1 MKIRFLM
8 AALVAAV
15 MHFSSVQATTVR
27 ALDLEELV
35 ADSALVFEGTCLGN
49 RTEREASTGMVVT
62 YTTFAVHDA
71 LKGEVGSTHT
81 IKQVGGNLDDGRP
94 VFRIQGVPKFAP
106 GQDYVVFLT
115 GASTLGFSSP
125 LGLSQGR
132 FSITREGGVPKVAN
146 GRDFRELVAGLHAS
160 GRAEE
165 ALARLR
171 SSPAVE
177 RHMDLADFKAL
188 VRERAGAAK

>member
-1 MKIRFLM
+1 MNIRFLT

-15 MHFSSVQATTVR
+15 MHFTPAQATTVL
-27 ALDLEELV
+27 ALDLDELV
-35 ADSALVFEGTCLGN
+35 ATSTTVFEGTCLRN
-49 RTEREASTGMVVT
+49 RTEREASTGLVVT

-71 LKGEVGSTHT
+71 LKGELGATHV
-81 IKQVGGNLDDGRP
+81 IKQVGGELDDGSP
-94 VFRIQGVPKFAP
+94 VFRIQGVPKFVP

-115 GASTLGFSSP
+115 GVSSLGFSSP
-125 LGLSQGR
+125 IGLSQGR
-132 FSITREGGVPKVAN
+132 FTITREGAETRVAN
-146 GRDFRELVAGLHAS
+146 GRDFRELTEGLAAT

-171 SSPAVE
+171 ASPAVE